1 MPLIKPSEFFD
12 DKNKKSP
19 LDAAKED
26 LNNAAPENLET
37 ISEAYN
43 SFKTNLNQAQRLS
56 SFTETLD
63 EFKSGLDKVN
73 SLSEAVE
80 QIEVEIQDLVKK
92 EDLDGAIMSQLL
104 FVEETLKKAQGKIK
118 SLNSKTLLSIKEDF
132 DSLTSLVNNFVSNEV
147 PLYKKLITESEKRV
161 DDRFLSYKNS
171 VDFEVQNINSKV
183 SKKVEGIAKTLKGI
197 NEDTL
202 SSLKDEISE
211 VDGKVNLVLKEELPK
226 YKKIFAET
234 ELKTQ
239 TRLSETERKLHLKS
253 ESLESKCLS
262 KVDEIEESLNQF
274 IESEIPKFKNTLVE
288 FKLNT
293 EDKISLVSKN
303 LDDNIQYISENFDIL
318 REVVNSQNLQSN
330 ETLEKNILQVEQFIN
345 ESKEEIS
352 SLSKTYE
359 NLYKD
364 FRNREIYVSKKLD
377 EYSDK
382 IDEIS
387 EKVLDLESSV
397 SREVS

>member
-234 ELKTQ
+234 ELKTEKDYLRPKENFMRSQ
-239 TRLSETERKLHLKS
+239 SHLK
-253 ESLESKCLS
+253 
-262 KVDEIEESLNQF
+262 
-274 IESEIPKFKNTLVE
+274 
-288 FKLNT
+288 
-293 EDKISLVSKN
+293 VSVFQK
-303 LDDNIQYISENFDIL
+303 
-318 REVVNSQNLQSN
+318 
-330 ETLEKNILQVEQFIN
+330 
-345 ESKEEIS
+345 
-352 SLSKTYE
+352 
-359 NLYKD
+359 
-364 FRNREIYVSKKLD
+364 
-377 EYSDK
+377 
-382 IDEIS
+382 
-387 EKVLDLESSV
+387 
-397 SREVS
+397 